1 MKVVLTILIVAVFT
15 GCLMPNK
22 KAEPTEHLLFIH
34 ETLARKPVVVFTE
47 KDYC

>member
-22 KAEPTEHLLFIH
+22 KEEPTQHLLYIDDPI
-34 ETLARKPVVVFTE
+34 ARKPIVIFSE
-47 KDYC
+47 EDYC